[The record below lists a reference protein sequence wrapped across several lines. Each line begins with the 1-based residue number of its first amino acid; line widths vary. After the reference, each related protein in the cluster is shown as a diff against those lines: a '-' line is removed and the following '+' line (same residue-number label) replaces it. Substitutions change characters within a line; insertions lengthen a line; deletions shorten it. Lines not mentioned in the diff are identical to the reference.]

1 MALRTSLPTRHIS
14 HGTRPFRGS
23 EYGNP
28 VVLRNTARIDTHG
41 HRHPH
46 EAKTS
51 AQAATLAIVG
61 DTLIAMGAV
70 IISIAVLVQSK
81 TLRRLQLAR
90 VVVGF
95 LALRRSFSLS
105 PSYRDSVVYQRVS
118 GSSLVSCT
126 FCSCT

>member
-1 MALRTSLPTRHIS
+1 MALRTSLPTRHVS
-14 HGTRPFRGS
+14 HGTRSLRGT

-28 VVLRNTARIDTHG
+28 VVLRHSARIVTHG
-41 HRHPH
+41 HRHLH

-51 AQAATLAIVG
+51 VQAATLAIVG

-90 VVVGF
+90 AVVGF

-105 PSYRDSVVYQRVS
+105 PSYRNSVVYKRVS

>member
-1 MALRTSLPTRHIS
+1 MALRTSLPARHLS
-14 HGTRPFRGS
+14 QGTRSLRGN

-51 AQAATLAIVG
+51 VQAATLAIVG
-61 DTLIAMGAV
+61 DTLTAMGAV
-70 IISIAVLVQSK
+70 IISIAVLVQSR
-81 TLRRLQLAR
+81 TLRRLQLVRAVVR
-90 VVVGF
+90 V

-105 PSYRDSVVYQRVS
+105 PSNCNSVVYQRVS
-118 GSSLVSCT
+118 GSSLVGCT